1 MNKNCRGKMKRFI
14 LILLFSSSIIFSQG
28 KQTESLELFKYQFNQ
43 NILVENDEVII
54 QKYKDQKK
62 NNGLAIIYSAIL
74 PGMGELYADGYSS
87 GKYFTI
93 ADGVLWGSLLGVSAY
108 AKHQEENYRTYAE
121 TFGGVELSGKDDK
134 YFADISAYID
144 VYEYNHIK
152 ELERNLN
159 EVYNEDSHYWKWSGQ
174 AERSEYRDMWK
185 SSETADNSTRFI
197 VGALILN
204 RIASVINAVRLV
216 NKYNNN
222 LKTELGWDVSFN
234 YSNSYSQPNK
244 LSMNFRAT
252 F

>member
-1 MNKNCRGKMKRFI
+1 MKR
-14 LILLFSSSIIFSQG
+14 ILLVLIFSSSVIFSQG
-28 KQTESLELFKYQFNQ
+28 SQLKSLELLKYQFKQ
-43 NILVENDEVII
+43 NITIEEDEVKI
-54 QKYKDQKK
+54 QKYKEGKK

-93 ADGVLWGSLLGVSAY
+93 ADGVLWGGLIGVSAY
-108 AKHQEENYRTYAE
+108 ASHQEENYRAYAE
-121 TFGGVELSGKDDK
+121 TFGGVNLDGKNEK
-134 YFADISAYID
+134 YFADISSYLD

-152 ELERNLN
+152 DLERSK
-159 EVYNEDSHYWKWSGQ
+159 EIYNEKTDYWKWSGQ
-174 AERSEYRDMWK
+174 DARREYRSMWK

-204 RIASVINAVRLV
+204 RVASVINAIRLV
-216 NKYNNN
+216 NKYNKN
-222 LKTELGWDVSFN
+222 LKAELGWDVSFN
-234 YSNSYSQPNK
+234 YSNTFSEPDK

>member
-1 MNKNCRGKMKRFI
+1 
-14 LILLFSSSIIFSQG
+14 
-28 KQTESLELFKYQFNQ
+28 
-43 NILVENDEVII
+43 
-54 QKYKDQKK
+54 
-62 NNGLAIIYSAIL
+62 
-74 PGMGELYADGYSS
+74 MGELYADGYSS

-93 ADGVLWGSLLGVSAY
+93 ADAVLWGGLIGVSAY
-108 AKHQEENYRTYAE
+108 AKNQEDNYRAYAE
-121 TFGGVELSGKDDK
+121 TFGGVNLAGKDDK
-134 YFADISAYID
+134 YFADISAYVD

-159 EVYNEDSHYWKWSGQ
+159 DVYKEDTHYWKWSGQ
-174 AERSEYRDMWK
+174 EQRSEYRSMWK

-204 RIASVINAVRLV
+204 RVASVVNAIRLV

-234 YSNSYSQPNK
+234 YSNTYSERDK
-244 LSMNFRAT
+244 ISMNFKST

>member
-1 MNKNCRGKMKRFI
+1 MKRI
-14 LILLFSSSIIFSQG
+14 VLVLFLVSSIVFSQG
-28 KQTESLELFKYQFNQ
+28 SQSKSLELLKYQIKQ
-43 NILVENDEVII
+43 NIKIEDDAVKI
-54 QKYKDQKK
+54 QKYKEGKK

-93 ADGVLWGSLLGVSAY
+93 ADGVLWGGLIGVSAY

-121 TFGGVELSGKDDK
+121 AFGGVNLVGKNDK
-134 YFADISAYID
+134 YFADISSYLS

-152 ELERNLN
+152 NLERSK
-159 EVYNEDSHYWKWSGQ
+159 EIYNESSDYWKWSGQ
-174 AERSEYRDMWK
+174 EARREYRSMWK

-204 RIASVINAVRLV
+204 RVASVINAIRLV
-216 NKYNNN
+216 NRYNKN
-222 LKTELGWDVSFN
+222 LKVELGWDVSFN
-234 YSNSYSQPNK
+234 YSNTFSEPDK
-244 LSMNFRAT
+244 LSMNFRAA